1 MMADLLYTIAPESH
15 ARDGSRDEEA
25 HIIEKEAVCP
35 VANSIGM
42 DMGKYV
48 DDHKAPIGKE
58 ERCIDKY
65 HGVFEA
71 GMFHFLHVLDEAG
84 DTTGEDEQQ
93 AGSDD
98 QGAGGEIIAFPA
110 NEYCFSR
117 NKPEDQ
123 QQHVAAL
130 PAGTGQAKNQEY
142 QGRLRQV
149 ITKGK
154 FFLPAAAGTNPHFG

>member
-1 MMADLLYTIAPESH
+1 MVADLLYTIAPEPH
-15 ARDGSRDEEA
+15 AGDGSRDEEA
-25 HIIEKEAVCP
+25 HIIEKETVCP

-58 ERCIDKY
+58 ERRIDKY
-65 HGVFEA
+65 HGVLET

-84 DTTGEDEQQ
+84 DTTGENEQQ

-110 NEYCFSR
+110 NEDRLPR

-123 QQHVAAL
+123 QQQIAAL
-130 PAGTGQAKNQEY
+130 PAGSGQAKYQEY

-149 ITKGK
+149 ITKSK
-154 FFLPAAAGTNPHFG
+154 FFLPAAAVKKSQFG